1 MIKEMDTGEGLSIIL
16 RCLAAN
22 FILEKHKVDK
32 ITKFKRFSKKRS
44 NKIFYKL
51 KISEDYSNY
60 NGNEVNKKSINYK
73 ADILYTTFLL
83 FEGNLLEQMKFN

>member
-1 MIKEMDTGEGLSIIL
+1 MDTDEGLSIIL

-22 FILEKHKVDK
+22 FVLKKYKVDK

-60 NGNEVNKKSINYK
+60 NGNKVNKKSINYK

>member
-1 MIKEMDTGEGLSIIL
+1 MIKEIDTGEGLSIIL

-44 NKIFYKL
+44 NKIFLQIK
-51 KISEDYSNY
+51 
-60 NGNEVNKKSINYK
+60 NK
-73 ADILYTTFLL
+73 
-83 FEGNLLEQMKFN
+83 

>member
-32 ITKFKRFSKKRS
+32 ITKFKRFRKKRS

>member
-1 MIKEMDTGEGLSIIL
+1 MDTGEGLSIIL

-32 ITKFKRFSKKRS
+32 ITKFKRFRKKRS